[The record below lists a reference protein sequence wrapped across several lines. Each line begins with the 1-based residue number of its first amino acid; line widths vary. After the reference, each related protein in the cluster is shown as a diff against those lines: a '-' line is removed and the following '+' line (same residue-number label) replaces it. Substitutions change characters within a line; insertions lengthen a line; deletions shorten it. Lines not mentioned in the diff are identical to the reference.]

1 MILINFHSSEHTE
14 ILTLCDSD
22 LIGKKLFNI
31 TISNAFYGS
40 SEYNEKYSKALK
52 EAKNINA
59 LGKQSI
65 NLLLKNKII
74 KQKDVKYYDNIPH
87 VQVLSL

>member
-22 LIGKKLFNI
+22 LIGEKLFNI
-31 TISNAFYGS
+31 TISKAFYGS

-74 KQKDVKYYDNIPH
+74 KQKDVKYYDDIPN
-87 VQVLSL
+87 VQEFSL